1 MLPILIY
8 MILREIVLGQTE
20 ESKRDA
26 IQKNLGKQVILNDD
40 HNDWCH
46 GVLLNDKY
54 DNEVYQMKIADGRGQ
69 RQLHYH
75 DLNQMLVISNHSDY
89 RSPEI

>member
-1 MLPILIY
+1 
-8 MILREIVLGQTE
+8 MILEEITLGQTTE
-20 ESKRDA
+20 DKKDA
-26 IQKNLGKQVILNDD
+26 VQKNLGQQVILNDD

-46 GVLLNDKY
+46 GVLLNERY

-75 DLNQMLVISNHSDY
+75 DLNKLLVIRNHPDY
-89 RSPEI
+89 RKPEID